1 MERLD
6 DTDIASIPTN
16 PHHFQEQMQYL
27 SKEDANRLARQT
39 KITTLQQKIDLAWTI
54 EPLVFFRNIS
64 VSEIWNHSQE
74 IPRFAEL
81 SNPVFFLI
89 VW

>member
-16 PHHFQEQMQYL
+16 PQHFQKQMLYL
-27 SKEDANRLARQT
+27 SKEDAKRLARPT
-39 KITTLQQKIDLAWTI
+39 KITALQQKIDLAWTI

-74 IPRFAEL
+74 IPRFAGL
-81 SNPVFFLI
+81 STHVFFLI